1 MILDHSRI
9 QADEGRE
16 GDGRDTLDVLRN
28 REEGLGEDP
37 RLRVF
42 DEL

>member
-1 MILDHSRI
+1 VR
-9 QADEGRE
+9 RE
-16 GDGRDTLDVLRN
+16 DGRDRLEGLRN